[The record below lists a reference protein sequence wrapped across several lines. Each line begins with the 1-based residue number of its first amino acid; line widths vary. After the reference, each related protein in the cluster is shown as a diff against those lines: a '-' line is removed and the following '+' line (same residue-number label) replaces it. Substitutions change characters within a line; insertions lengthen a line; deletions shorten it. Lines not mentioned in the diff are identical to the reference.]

1 MNRVEYISFLHK
13 QNLNG
18 RETEDELF
26 EAGINAGIE
35 ETEELINEK
44 LTNIEMLLN
53 ELHNDMAKSIIEMK
67 IYKPLSN
74 DLLTIKD
81 KIRLLKDSRSN

>member
-67 IYKPLSN
+67 TYKPLSN